1 MLAAL
6 ADGGIPPTM
15 QLPLAAVAL
24 GETAWFH
31 VPVELFASFG
41 LAIRERSPFPWT
53 RVIGYTN
60 GYFGYVADE
69 AAHRDGV
76 YEASASRF
84 DARGGKVLVDAAV
97 DLLRSLASESAA
109 PSDTPMGAVSAMTA
123 DLAFTPA
130 AGVLQL
136 LVCDLDGTLLEP
148 DGSISGRTRSAVAA
162 VRQAGIHVAVA
173 TGRVPIGIAKVVR
186 ALDLD
191 GPQITMHGA
200 LVRAPATGETVFSVT
215 LGPEQVDELLQVAS
229 EIDLPVLLC
238 YPDGFRTN
246 DLRQEVID
254 LFVPFNEPLPELV
267 GDLATLRASRPH
279 KIAIWTGAERYQ
291 EALAIARQ
299 RLGDRYSITSGDN
312 RSIELLAPGVDKGRA
327 ADALARWMGY
337 SLDEVGAI
345 GDGTNDIE
353 LLSAARRSVAMRHA
367 RPEVR
372 DAADLVVPDD
382 VPR

>member
-1 MLAAL
+1 
-6 ADGGIPPTM
+6 
-15 QLPLAAVAL
+15 
-24 GETAWFH
+24 
-31 VPVELFASFG
+31 
-41 LAIRERSPFPWT
+41 
-53 RVIGYTN
+53 
-60 GYFGYVADE
+60 
-69 AAHRDGV
+69 
-76 YEASASRF
+76 
-84 DARGGKVLVDAAV
+84 
-97 DLLRSLASESAA
+97 
-109 PSDTPMGAVSAMTA
+109 MTA

-382 VPR
+382 VPDDAASAIALLLDGVLAS